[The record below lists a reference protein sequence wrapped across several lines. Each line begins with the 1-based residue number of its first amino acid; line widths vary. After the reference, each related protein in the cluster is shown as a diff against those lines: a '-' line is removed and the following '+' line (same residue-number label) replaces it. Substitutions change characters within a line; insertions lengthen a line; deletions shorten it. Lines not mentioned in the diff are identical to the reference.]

1 MVIENITIFVG
12 FIAIEEMILI
22 VESGATKSDWR
33 AISGNGQEMKR
44 VIAEGVNLS
53 TMKTAVIR
61 DIVSKAADQFASKG
75 VTKIYFYAAGIA
87 TEEVAAAIR
96 AVFAE
101 TIPGASCEIETDLIA
116 AARATCG
123 HSDGI
128 AAIVGTGSNS
138 CLYDGAQIVG
148 RVYSG
153 GFILGDEGSAA
164 ALGKFFIADFIKG
177 LVPGYIAE
185 DFAARYDSDYATIV
199 QNVYRSEASPSGYL
213 GGFAPFILEYIE
225 DEYIRNLVEENFRSF
240 IRRSLKQY
248 DTERYSVGV
257 VGGFG
262 YALKDIFAKV
272 AEEEGVRVSK
282 FTREPIEGLIE
293 YHLNIKHS

>member
-1 MVIENITIFVG
+1 
-12 FIAIEEMILI
+12 MILI

-33 AISGNGQEMKR
+33 AISKDGQEMKR
-44 VIAEGVNLS
+44 IIAEGVNLS
-53 TMKTAVIR
+53 TMKTAVIKNV
-61 DIVSKAADQFASKG
+61 VSEAAEKFADLPISD
-75 VTKIYFYAAGIA
+75 IYFYAAGVA
-87 TEEVAAAIR
+87 TDEVAAEIK

-101 TIPGASCEIETDLIA
+101 TIPGATCEIETDLIA
-116 AARATCG
+116 AARAACG
-123 HSDGI
+123 HLEGI

-138 CLYDGAQIVG
+138 CLYDGEQIVG

-164 ALGKFFIADFIKG
+164 ALGKLFIADFIKG

-185 DFAARYDSDYATIV
+185 DFAARYDSDYAAIV

-213 GGFAPFILEYIE
+213 GGFAPFIMEYFE
-225 DEYIRNLVEENFRSF
+225 DEYIRNLVEDNFRAF

-248 DTERYSVGV
+248 DIERYSVGV

-262 YALKDIFAKV
+262 FALKDIFAKV
-272 AEEEGVRVSK
+272 AEEEGVRISRFIK
-282 FTREPIEGLIE
+282 EPIEGLID
-293 YHLNIKHS
+293 YHLK

>member
-1 MVIENITIFVG
+1 
-12 FIAIEEMILI
+12 MILI

-33 AISGNGQEMKR
+33 AISRDGQEMKR

-61 DIVSKAADQFASKG
+61 DIVSKAAYQFADER
-75 VTKIYFYAAGIA
+75 VTEIYFYAAGVA
-87 TEEVAAAIR
+87 TEEVAAEIKR
-96 AVFAE
+96 AFAE
-101 TIPGASCEIETDLIA
+101 TIPGSTCEIESDLIA
-116 AARATCG
+116 AARAACG
-123 HSDGI
+123 HSEGI

-138 CLYDGAQIVG
+138 CLYDGEQIVG
-148 RVYSG
+148 RTYSG

-164 ALGKFFIADFIKG
+164 TLGKLFISDFIKG
-177 LVPGYIAE
+177 LVPDYIAK

-199 QNVYRSEASPSGYL
+199 KNIYRSEASPSGYL
-213 GGFAPFILEYIE
+213 GSFAPFIIEYFK
-225 DEYIRNLVEENFRSF
+225 DEYIRYLVEENFRSF
-240 IRRSLKQY
+240 IRRSLKKF

-272 AEEEGVRVSK
+272 AEEEGVRISRFIK
-282 FTREPIEGLIE
+282 EPIEGLID
-293 YHLNIKHS
+293 YHLR

>member
-1 MVIENITIFVG
+1 
-12 FIAIEEMILI
+12 MILI

-33 AISGNGQEMKR
+33 AISKDGQEMKR
-44 VIAEGVNLS
+44 IISEGVNLS
-53 TMKTAVIR
+53 TMKASVIKNAV
-61 DIVSKAADQFASKG
+61 SEASEQFAGLPISD
-75 VTKIYFYAAGIA
+75 IYFYAAGVA
-87 TEEVAAAIR
+87 TDEVAAEIKE
-96 AVFAE
+96 VFAK

-116 AARATCG
+116 AARAACG
-123 HSDGI
+123 HSEGI

-138 CLYDGAQIVG
+138 CLYDGVQIVG

-164 ALGKFFIADFIKG
+164 ALGKLFIADFIKG
-177 LVPGYIAE
+177 LVPEYIAE
-185 DFAARYDSDYATIV
+185 DFAVRYDSDYASIV

-213 GGFAPFILEYIE
+213 GGFAPFIMEYFE
-225 DEYIRNLVEENFRSF
+225 DKYVRNLVVDNFRSF

-257 VGGFG
+257 AGGFG

-272 AEEEGVRVSK
+272 AEEEGVRISRFIK
-282 FTREPIEGLIE
+282 EPIEGLID
-293 YHLNIKHS
+293 YHLK

>member
-1 MVIENITIFVG
+1 
-12 FIAIEEMILI
+12 MILI

-33 AISGNGQEMKR
+33 AISRDGQEMKR

-61 DIVSKAADQFASKG
+61 DIVSKAAYQFADER
-75 VTKIYFYAAGIA
+75 VTEIYFYAAGVA
-87 TEEVAAAIR
+87 TEEVAAEIKR
-96 AVFAE
+96 AFAE
-101 TIPGASCEIETDLIA
+101 TIPGSTCEIESDLIA
-116 AARATCG
+116 AARAACG
-123 HSDGI
+123 HSEGI

-138 CLYDGAQIVG
+138 CLYDGEQIVG
-148 RVYSG
+148 RTYSG

-164 ALGKFFIADFIKG
+164 ALGKLFISDFIKG
-177 LVPGYIAE
+177 LVPDYIAK

-199 QNVYRSEASPSGYL
+199 KNVYRSEASPSGYL
-213 GGFAPFILEYIE
+213 GSFAPFIIEYFK
-225 DEYIRNLVEENFRSF
+225 DEYIRYLVEENFRSF
-240 IRRSLKQY
+240 IRRSLKKF

-272 AEEEGVRVSK
+272 AEEEGVRISRFIK
-282 FTREPIEGLIE
+282 EPIEGLVN
-293 YHLNIKHS
+293 YHLEK